1 MRTNNFTYN
10 LQKRET
16 KTKGTVYD
24 VYFYVTDLD
33 GKQVQKKLSG
43 FKTKAEATRAYS
55 AFMERSLSAPK
66 VDRNAKYLMYEDA
79 RQVYLQTIA
88 VRLKESSIYDFKHI
102 AAKYHDVF
110 FKRKN
115 LHTMTKQ
122 DIIAYQEWLWR
133 QKKADGSLIS
143 HVYASSVYGQFRAF
157 YRWCVERYDVPNV
170 LTSPPKIKTER
181 REYVVWSQN
190 DFNDFI
196 SVVDTDKYKTLF
208 TVLFY
213 CGLRVGEAQA
223 LKVKD
228 YDGTALLVHSTYT
241 KKTTDGSTY
250 KLTET
255 KNRKTRRVPLPV
267 PCKVVLN
274 KWLKGRKKDEFIFGN
289 GSPLSLNAIQWALDS
304 NIKKSGVPDIRIHDL
319 RHSYAS
325 MLISKGANF
334 AVVASLLGDTIDMV
348 IKTYAHS
355 LEEDKIAVINSII

>member
-10 LQKRET
+10 IQKRET

-24 VYFYVTDLD
+24 VYFYTTDAD
-33 GKQVQKKLSG
+33 GKRKQKAIRG
-43 FKTKAEATRAYS
+43 FKTKSDAVRAFSNY
-55 AFMERSLSAPK
+55 MEQSLSAPK
-66 VDRNAKYLMYEDA
+66 VDRTKKYLMYEDA
-79 RQVYLQTIA
+79 RRAYLQA
-88 VRLKESSIYDFKHI
+88 VAPFVKESSLYDFKHT
-102 AAKYHDVF
+102 ASKYHDVF

-122 DIIAYQEWLWR
+122 DIIDFHDWLWSR
-133 QKKADGSLIS
+133 KKDDGSTIS
-143 HVYASSVYGQFRAF
+143 HKYALKVHNQFRAF
-157 YRWCVERYDVPNV
+157 YRWCIERFDVPAV
-170 LTSPPKIKTER
+170 LVAPPKKQEQR

-196 SVVDTDKYKTLF
+196 KVVETEKYKVLF
-208 TVLFY
+208 NVLFY
-213 CGLRVGEAQA
+213 CGLRVGELQA

-228 YDGTALLVHSTYT
+228 YDGNALTVNKTLS
-241 KKTTDGSTY
+241 KKTLDGSAY
-250 KLTET
+250 KITET
-255 KNRKTRRVPLPV
+255 KNYKARRVPV
-267 PCKVVLN
+267 PAPCRTVLDEWVKN
-274 KWLKGRKKDEFIFGN
+274 RKADEFLFGN
-289 GSPLSLNAIQWALDS
+289 GAPISLTAIQWALDS

-355 LEEDKIAVINSII
+355 LEEDKIAIINSIS